1 VSAKALEAYVTL
13 IIFTGSQVLPDYM
26 NQWGLGEA
34 GFKYNVVAVFGS
46 QSTGK
51 SKLTKWRMKRIGGL
65 TFFYGRYSSEWT
77 VWDFI

>member
-1 VSAKALEAYVTL
+1 
-13 IIFTGSQVLPDYM
+13 M

-51 SKLTKWRMKRIGGL
+51 SKLTRKKTLADSLYYRSIV
-65 TFFYGRYSSEWT
+65 GRYSFEWT
-77 VWDFI
+77 VWDFV